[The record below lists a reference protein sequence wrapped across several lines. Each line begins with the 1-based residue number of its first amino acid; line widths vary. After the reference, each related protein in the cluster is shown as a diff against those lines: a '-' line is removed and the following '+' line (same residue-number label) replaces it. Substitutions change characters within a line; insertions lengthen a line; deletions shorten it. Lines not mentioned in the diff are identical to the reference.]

1 MALKSEA
8 VGPEICASLG
18 LDKYE
23 NGVSGTPRVLLI
35 LSSVLERTISKNEKL
50 LKVSKKKDA
59 VTIFHGLKAPILSI
73 QQYVERIFKY
83 SKCSPSCFVV
93 AYIYIEKFL
102 QRTDANLTPLNVHR
116 ILITSI
122 MVAAKF
128 MDDECHENAYY
139 AKVGGISTAELN
151 SLELNFLFN
160 LDFRLFVTPEVFG
173 KYCLQLEKEGLRN
186 RINLLD

>member
-8 VGPEICASLG
+8 TGSEIYAL
-18 LDKYE
+18 LEEYE
-23 NGVSGTPRVLLI
+23 KSVSGTPRILLI
-35 LSSVLERTISKNEKL
+35 LSSVLERTIIKNEKL

-59 VTIFHGLKAPILSI
+59 VTIFHGMKAPILSI

-83 SKCSPSCFVV
+83 CKCSPSCFVV

-102 QRTDANLTPLNVHR
+102 QRTDAYLTALNVHR

-128 MDDECHENAYY
+128 MDDE
-139 AKVGGISTAELN
+139 
-151 SLELNFLFN
+151 
-160 LDFRLFVTPEVFG
+160 
-173 KYCLQLEKEGLRN
+173 
-186 RINLLD
+186 